1 MDRIIDYK
9 MLASLSDE
17 MKKILVDVALEAYID
32 GLSDGVNIEA
42 GLEEDSSS
50 TFISELTK
58 EIDFKLWGDLLRME
72 LT

>member
-58 EIDFKLWGDLLRME
+58 EIDFKL
-72 LT
+72 

>member
-42 GLEEDSSS
+42 GLESDNSGK
-50 TFISELTK
+50 FISELAD
-58 EIDFKLWGDLLRME
+58 EINFKLWGDLLKTE

>member
-50 TFISELTK
+50 TFISELAN
-58 EIDFKLWGDLLRME
+58 EINFKL
-72 LT
+72 

>member
-58 EIDFKLWGDLLRME
+58 EINFKL
-72 LT
+72 

>member
-50 TFISELTK
+50 AFISELTN
-58 EIDFKLWGDLLRME
+58 EINFKL
-72 LT
+72 

>member
-42 GLEEDSSS
+42 GLEGDSSS

-58 EIDFKLWGDLLRME
+58 EIDFKL
-72 LT
+72 

>member
-50 TFISELTK
+50 TFISELTN
-58 EIDFKLWGDLLRME
+58 EIDFKL
-72 LT
+72 

>member
-9 MLASLSDE
+9 MLASLSDD

-58 EIDFKLWGDLLRME
+58 EIDFKL
-72 LT
+72 

>member
-50 TFISELTK
+50 TFISELTN
-58 EIDFKLWGDLLRME
+58 EINFKL
-72 LT
+72 

>member
-9 MLASLSDE
+9 MLVSLSDD
-17 MKKILVDVALEAYID
+17 MKKIVVDVALEAYLD

-50 TFISELTK
+50 TFISELAK
-58 EIDFKLWGDLLRME
+58 EIGFKL
-72 LT
+72 